1 MVQPIPAPQPSVQPV
16 GQPRNQPAA
25 GLPHNVKLTL
35 EGSLF
40 GSIPTDFS
48 VITGGPTVSSDMT
61 LESKEPAPIIGSFEA
76 VITPGDPWMVVISI
90 GARVPIPAGNGNIQ
104 YQDSRLSTTVRIVPG
119 KKVVLWEKGDKKLTF
134 LMEKVDD

>member
-1 MVQPIPAPQPSVQPV
+1 MVAPG
-16 GQPRNQPAA
+16 GQLRNQPAA

-48 VITGGPTVSSDMT
+48 VISGGTTVSSDMT

-76 VITPGDPWMVVISI
+76 VITPGDPWLVVINI
-90 GARVPIPAGNGNIQ
+90 GARIPIPAGNGNIQ

-119 KKVVLWEKGDKKLTF
+119 KNVVLWEKGDRKLT
-134 LMEKVDD
+134 LSLEKVDD